1 MADVTEFIQC
11 DSRNYTAGRQGCAVN
26 TIVVRYTG
34 TSASAHNTL
43 LYFSRSSA
51 PASVRYFVDKDGSVR
66 RSVKESD
73 TAWRAGHWQT
83 NLHSIG
89 IEVVSTGEDFAEAQI
104 DALTG
109 LVSDIRGRCGIA
121 EQSVILHF
129 DVTGKRCPVPYVDS
143 AM

>member
-11 DSRNYTAGRQGCAVN
+11 DSRNYTAGRQGCAAN
-26 TIVVRYTG
+26 AIVVHYTG

-51 PASVRYFVDKDGSVR
+51 SASVRYFVDKDGSVR

-73 TAWRAGHWQT
+73 TAWHAGHWQT

-89 IEVVSTGEDFAEAQI
+89 IEVVSAGEDFAEAQI

-109 LVSDIRGRCGIA
+109 LVSNIRGRCGIA
-121 EQSVILHF
+121 EQSS
-129 DVTGKRCPVPYVDS
+129 S
-143 AM
+143 AIST